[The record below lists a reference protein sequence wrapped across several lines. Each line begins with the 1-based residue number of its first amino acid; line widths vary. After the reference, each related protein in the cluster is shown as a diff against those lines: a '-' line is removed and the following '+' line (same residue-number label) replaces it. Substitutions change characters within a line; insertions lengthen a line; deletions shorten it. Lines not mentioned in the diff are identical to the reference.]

1 VSRDE
6 VPAEIKQE
14 PFYKAPD
21 PALVTSPRL
30 EKRLLRSGVSPIGS
44 RRRRAALQDSLN
56 IPFEQ
61 LPYQC
66 FQEARKVLQAD
77 REEKL
82 KEIARER
89 DRIARLRA
97 LSDEEA
103 GGANVKRSRL
113 GGMEKHLEQLKIWA
127 DINDPVVKKKFE
139 DGEGKAA
146 RPNWYIQH
154 VLTRLHLV
162 RRHEQTGLPI
172 PGGSKMERI
181 STPNRDPTNYP
192 DEGDPRCFTSLR
204 PYRRCQA
211 LL

>member
-1 VSRDE
+1 MAHCDLASKPLLQCLRHTCSKAVPVTSLQSTRPFQTSAVSRDE
-6 VPAEIKQE
+6 APAEIKQV

-30 EKRLLRSGVSPIGS
+30 ERKLLRSGVSPIGS
-44 RRRRAALQDSLN
+44 RRRRAALQNSLN

-66 FQEARKVLQAD
+66 FQEARKILQAD
-77 REEKL
+77 RDEKL
-82 KEIARER
+82 KQIARER

-97 LSDEEA
+97 LTDEEA

-139 DGEGKAA
+139 DGEGKVA
-146 RPNWYIQH
+146 P
-154 VLTRLHLV
+154 
-162 RRHEQTGLPI
+162 
-172 PGGSKMERI
+172 
-181 STPNRDPTNYP
+181 P
-192 DEGDPRCFTSLR
+192 D
-204 PYRRCQA
+204 
-211 LL
+211 